1 MKKKDFT
8 AIGIMTG
15 TSMDG
20 VDLSLIKSDGYDAFS
35 TIFNKFFKFDQK
47 LLNNLINLR
56 NKISLDGDL
65 ENYSNELNSLNRDF
79 TFFIAKVLN
88 DLILYSNENVDLIGF
103 HGQTIFH
110 NSPKKI
116 SIQIGDGNLLSQL
129 TKKIVI
135 SNFRQNDLDN
145 GGQGAPLTPIFHKLI
160 SKLISIKTEVKY
172 PLNIINIGGITNVTQ
187 ILFNSKTDDLD
198 LFASDIGPGNC
209 LIDQWIKKNSKKFFD
224 ANGEIAKSGIV
235 NDLIYNQAVENFSN
249 ISYNKSLDINDF
261 DISFVKGLSLE
272 DGCATVT
279 KFSAHLIADGI
290 KNINNLNNNYPVF
303 NLICGGGRKNTTLIK
318 NINDCLNYIDI
329 DLVDI
334 DNYNFDGDFIESQ
347 AFGYLAIRT
356 FLNLPISFP
365 TTTGCQTPT
374 VGGIVNK
381 NF

>member
-35 TIFNKFFKFDQK
+35 TIFNKFLKFDQK

-56 NKISLDGDL
+56 NKISLGGDL

>member
-56 NKISLDGDL
+56 NKISLGGDL

-235 NDLIYNQAVENFSN
+235 NDLIYNQAVENFSD

>member
-56 NKISLDGDL
+56 NKISLGGDL

-235 NDLIYNQAVENFSN
+235 NDLIYNQAVENFSD

-290 KNINNLNNNYPVF
+290 KNINNLNNNLPVF

>member
-56 NKISLDGDL
+56 NKISLGGDL

>member
-172 PLNIINIGGITNVTQ
+172 PLNIINIGGITNITQ

-290 KNINNLNNNYPVF
+290 KNINNLNNNLPVF

>member
-35 TIFNKFFKFDQK
+35 TIFNKFFRFDQK
-47 LLNNLINLR
+47 LLNNLTNLR
-56 NKISLDGDL
+56 NKISSDIDL
-65 ENYSNELNSLNRDF
+65 ENYSNELSSLNRDF
-79 TFFIAKVLN
+79 TIFIAKVLN
-88 DLILYSNENVDLIGF
+88 DLILCSNKNVDLIGF

-160 SKLISIKTEVKY
+160 SKLISIESEVKY
-172 PLNIINIGGITNVTQ
+172 PLNIINIGGITNITQ
-187 ILFNSKTDDLD
+187 ILFNSKTDNLD
-198 LFASDIGPGNC
+198 LFARDIGPGNC
-209 LIDQWIKKNSKKFFD
+209 LIDQWIRKNSKKIFD
-224 ANGEIAKSGIV
+224 TNGEIANSGIV

-249 ISYNKSLDINDF
+249 ISYSKSLDINDF
-261 DISFVKGLSLE
+261 DISFAKGLSLE

-290 KNINNLNNNYPVF
+290 KNINNLNNNLPLF

-318 NINDCLNYIDI
+318 NINDSLNYMDI
-329 DLVDI
+329 ELIDI

-365 TTTGCQTPT
+365 TTTGCLTPT

>member
-20 VDLSLIKSDGYDAFS
+20 VDLSLIKSDGYDTFT

-79 TFFIAKVLN
+79 TFFIAKILN

-172 PLNIINIGGITNVTQ
+172 PLNIINIGGITNITQ

-261 DISFVKGLSLE
+261 DISFAKGLSLE

-290 KNINNLNNNYPVF
+290 NNINNLNNNLPVF

-365 TTTGCQTPT
+365 TTTGCLTPT